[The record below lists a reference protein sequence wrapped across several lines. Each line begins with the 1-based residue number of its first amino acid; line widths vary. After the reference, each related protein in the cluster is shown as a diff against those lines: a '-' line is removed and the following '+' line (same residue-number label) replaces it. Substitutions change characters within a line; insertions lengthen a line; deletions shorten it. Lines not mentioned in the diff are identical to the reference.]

1 MFGARSQTDWLY
13 ITGRIVT
20 INLICLIVENIVSNQ
35 KKDNHCIDAKS
46 KINLNM
52 MTSLNFIKNT
62 VESRWFQNFIITII
76 LINGAVLGI
85 QTIEGLTPSSMLI
98 LDMVDKICLTIF
110 VIELSMKLVIYRT
123 SFFKRGWNIFDLIIV
138 GISLIPA
145 SGQLSILRALRILRL
160 LRLITTVDSI
170 RRVVSGMLIAIPGVG
185 SVGALLLIFFY
196 IGAVISTTLFGDL
209 FPQWFGNLGRSM
221 YSLFQIM
228 TLESWSMGIVRPVM
242 EAFPYAWIFFIPF
255 IMVTTFMVLN
265 LFIGIIVDAI
275 ATVKEQDNV
284 DRQHQFS
291 SKQDID
297 QLRQDI
303 AVLQNQLDQLLER
316 TGVENSQQRS
326 K

>member
-1 MFGARSQTDWLY
+1 
-13 ITGRIVT
+13 
-20 INLICLIVENIVSNQ
+20 
-35 KKDNHCIDAKS
+35 
-46 KINLNM
+46 
-52 MTSLNFIKNT
+52 
-62 VESRWFQNFIITII
+62 
-76 LINGAVLGI
+76 
-85 QTIEGLTPSSMLI
+85 
-98 LDMVDKICLTIF
+98 
-110 VIELSMKLVIYRT
+110 
-123 SFFKRGWNIFDLIIV
+123 
-138 GISLIPA
+138 
-145 SGQLSILRALRILRL
+145 
-160 LRLITTVDSI
+160 
-170 RRVVSGMLIAIPGVG
+170 MLIAIPGVG

-209 FPQWFGNLGRSM
+209 FPQWFGNLGRSL

-275 ATVKEQDNV
+275 ATVKEQDNE
-284 DRQHQFS
+284 DNQPQFS

-316 TGVENSQQRS
+316 TGIESSQQTP

>member
-1 MFGARSQTDWLY
+1 MQ
-13 ITGRIVT
+13 
-20 INLICLIVENIVSNQ
+20 N
-35 KKDNHCIDAKS
+35 S
-46 KINLNM
+46 KINMNM

-62 VESRWFQNFIITII
+62 VESHWFQNFIITVI
-76 LINGAVLGI
+76 LINGAILGI

-123 SFFKRGWNIFDLIIV
+123 SFFRRGWNIFDLIIV

-284 DRQHQFS
+284 DREQQSS

-303 AVLQNQLDQLLER
+303 AVLQNQLDRLLER
-316 TGVENSQQRS
+316 TGTGIENSQQRS

>member
-110 VIELSMKLVIYRT
+110 VVELSMKLIIYRT

-242 EAFPYAWIFFIPF
+242 EAFPYAWIFFMPF

-316 TGVENSQQRS
+316 TGIESSQHRPE
-326 K
+326 

>member
-1 MFGARSQTDWLY
+1 MQ
-13 ITGRIVT
+13 
-20 INLICLIVENIVSNQ
+20 N
-35 KKDNHCIDAKS
+35 S
-46 KINLNM
+46 KINMNM

-62 VESRWFQNFIITII
+62 VESHWFQNFIITVI
-76 LINGAVLGI
+76 LINGAILGI

-98 LDMVDKICLTIF
+98 LDMIDKICLTIF

-123 SFFKRGWNIFDLIIV
+123 SFFRRGWNIFDLVIV

-284 DRQHQFS
+284 DREQQSS

-303 AVLQNQLDQLLER
+303 AVLQNQLDRLLER
-316 TGVENSQQRS
+316 TGTGIENSQQRS

>member
-76 LINGAVLGI
+76 LINGSVLGI

-316 TGVENSQQRS
+316 TGIESSQHRPG
-326 K
+326 

>member
-1 MFGARSQTDWLY
+1 
-13 ITGRIVT
+13 
-20 INLICLIVENIVSNQ
+20 
-35 KKDNHCIDAKS
+35 
-46 KINLNM
+46 M

-76 LINGAVLGI
+76 LLNGAVLGI
-85 QTIEGLTPSSMLI
+85 QTIEGLTPSSILMLD
-98 LDMVDKICLTIF
+98 LVDKICLTIF

-123 SFFKRGWNIFDLIIV
+123 SFFRRGWNIFDLVIV

-284 DRQHQFS
+284 DREQQSS

-303 AVLQNQLDQLLER
+303 AVLQNQLDRLLER
-316 TGVENSQQRS
+316 TGIESSQQRS

>member
-1 MFGARSQTDWLY
+1 MQNSM
-13 ITGRIVT
+13 
-20 INLICLIVENIVSNQ
+20 
-35 KKDNHCIDAKS
+35 
-46 KINLNM
+46 INLNM

-123 SFFKRGWNIFDLIIV
+123 SFFKRGWNIFDFIIV

-275 ATVKEQDNV
+275 ATVKEQDNE
-284 DRQHQFS
+284 DNQPQFS

-316 TGVENSQQRS
+316 TGIESSQQTP

>member
-1 MFGARSQTDWLY
+1 M
-13 ITGRIVT
+13 
-20 INLICLIVENIVSNQ
+20 
-35 KKDNHCIDAKS
+35 
-46 KINLNM
+46 NLNM

-110 VIELSMKLVIYRT
+110 VVELSMKLIIYRT

-316 TGVENSQQRS
+316 TGIESSQHRPG
-326 K
+326 

>member
-1 MFGARSQTDWLY
+1 MQ
-13 ITGRIVT
+13 
-20 INLICLIVENIVSNQ
+20 NI
-35 KKDNHCIDAKS
+35 
-46 KINLNM
+46 
-52 MTSLNFIKNT
+52 MTSLNLIKST

-85 QTIEGLTPSSMLI
+85 QTINSLTPLSILI
-98 LDMVDKICLTIF
+98 LDVIDKICLAIF
-110 VIELSMKLVIYRT
+110 VVELTMKLAVYRF
-123 SFFKRGWNIFDLIIV
+123 SFFKRGWNIFDFFIV

-145 SGQLSILRALRILRL
+145 SGELSILRALRILRL

-275 ATVKEQDNV
+275 ATVKEQEKEDEDV
-284 DRQHQFS
+284 DEKHQLS

-303 AVLQNQLDQLLER
+303 AVLQNQLNQLLAR
-316 TGVENSQQRS
+316 TAIESSQQRS
-326 K
+326 N

>member
-1 MFGARSQTDWLY
+1 MH
-13 ITGRIVT
+13 
-20 INLICLIVENIVSNQ
+20 NL
-35 KKDNHCIDAKS
+35 

-62 VESRWFQNFIITII
+62 VESRWFQNFIITVI

-85 QTIEGLTPSSMLI
+85 QTTDGLSSSSMLI
-98 LDMVDKICLTIF
+98 LDMIDRICLAIF
-110 VIELSMKLVIYRT
+110 VTELTMKIVIYRF
-123 SFFKRGWNIFDLIIV
+123 SFFKRGWNIFDFLIV
-138 GISLIPA
+138 AISLIPA

-275 ATVKEQDNV
+275 ATVKEQDDV
-284 DRQHQFS
+284 DGQHKIS

-316 TGVENSQQRS
+316 TVKGLGE

>member
-1 MFGARSQTDWLY
+1 
-13 ITGRIVT
+13 
-20 INLICLIVENIVSNQ
+20 
-35 KKDNHCIDAKS
+35 
-46 KINLNM
+46 M

-110 VIELSMKLVIYRT
+110 VVELSMKLIIYRT

-316 TGVENSQQRS
+316 TGIESSQHRPE
-326 K
+326 

>member
-1 MFGARSQTDWLY
+1 
-13 ITGRIVT
+13 
-20 INLICLIVENIVSNQ
+20 
-35 KKDNHCIDAKS
+35 
-46 KINLNM
+46 M

-110 VIELSMKLVIYRT
+110 VVELSMKLIIYRT
-123 SFFKRGWNIFDLIIV
+123 SFFKRGWNIFDFIIV

-316 TGVENSQQRS
+316 TGIESSQHRPE
-326 K
+326 

>member
-1 MFGARSQTDWLY
+1 M
-13 ITGRIVT
+13 
-20 INLICLIVENIVSNQ
+20 
-35 KKDNHCIDAKS
+35 
-46 KINLNM
+46 NLNM

-62 VESRWFQNFIITII
+62 VESRWFQNFIINII

-110 VIELSMKLVIYRT
+110 VVELSMKLIIYRT

-284 DRQHQFS
+284 DEQQQFS

-316 TGVENSQQRS
+316 TSIESSQHRRG
-326 K
+326 

>member
-1 MFGARSQTDWLY
+1 
-13 ITGRIVT
+13 
-20 INLICLIVENIVSNQ
+20 
-35 KKDNHCIDAKS
+35 
-46 KINLNM
+46 M

-110 VIELSMKLVIYRT
+110 VVELTMKLVIYRT

-209 FPQWFGNLGRSM
+209 FPQWFGNIGRSM

-242 EAFPYAWIFFIPF
+242 EIFPYAWIFFIPF

-316 TGVENSQQRS
+316 TGIESSQHRPE
-326 K
+326 

>member
-1 MFGARSQTDWLY
+1 
-13 ITGRIVT
+13 
-20 INLICLIVENIVSNQ
+20 
-35 KKDNHCIDAKS
+35 
-46 KINLNM
+46 
-52 MTSLNFIKNT
+52 
-62 VESRWFQNFIITII
+62 
-76 LINGAVLGI
+76 
-85 QTIEGLTPSSMLI
+85 
-98 LDMVDKICLTIF
+98 
-110 VIELSMKLVIYRT
+110 
-123 SFFKRGWNIFDLIIV
+123 
-138 GISLIPA
+138 
-145 SGQLSILRALRILRL
+145 
-160 LRLITTVDSI
+160 
-170 RRVVSGMLIAIPGVG
+170 MLIAIPGVG

-196 IGAVISTTLFGDL
+196 IGAVISTSLFGDL

-284 DRQHQFS
+284 DREQQFS

-316 TGVENSQQRS
+316 TSIESTQQTPR
-326 K
+326 

>member
-1 MFGARSQTDWLY
+1 
-13 ITGRIVT
+13 
-20 INLICLIVENIVSNQ
+20 
-35 KKDNHCIDAKS
+35 
-46 KINLNM
+46 
-52 MTSLNFIKNT
+52 
-62 VESRWFQNFIITII
+62 
-76 LINGAVLGI
+76 
-85 QTIEGLTPSSMLI
+85 
-98 LDMVDKICLTIF
+98 
-110 VIELSMKLVIYRT
+110 
-123 SFFKRGWNIFDLIIV
+123 
-138 GISLIPA
+138 
-145 SGQLSILRALRILRL
+145 
-160 LRLITTVDSI
+160 
-170 RRVVSGMLIAIPGVG
+170 
-185 SVGALLLIFFY
+185 VGALLLIFFY

-242 EAFPYAWIFFIPF
+242 EAFPYAWVFFIPF

-303 AVLQNQLDQLLER
+303 AVLQNQLDQLLEH
-316 TGVENSQQRS
+316 TSIESSQQRS

>member
-1 MFGARSQTDWLY
+1 
-13 ITGRIVT
+13 
-20 INLICLIVENIVSNQ
+20 
-35 KKDNHCIDAKS
+35 
-46 KINLNM
+46 
-52 MTSLNFIKNT
+52 MTSLNLIKNT
-62 VESRWFQNFIITII
+62 IESRWFQNFIITII

-85 QTIEGLTPSSMLI
+85 QTINGLTPSSMLI
-98 LDMVDKICLTIF
+98 LDMIDRFCLAIF
-110 VIELSMKLVIYRT
+110 VVELTMKLVIYRF
-123 SFFKRGWNIFDLIIV
+123 SFFKRGWNIFDFLIV
-138 GISLIPA
+138 GMSLIPA

-185 SVGALLLIFFY
+185 SVAALLLIFFY
-196 IGAVISTTLFGDL
+196 IGAVISTTLFGDS

-242 EAFPYAWIFFIPF
+242 EVYPYAWIFFIPF

-275 ATVKEQDNV
+275 ATVKEQDDV
-284 DRQHQFS
+284 DRQHQLS

-316 TGVENSQQRS
+316 TSTESSQQRS
-326 K
+326 Q

>member
-1 MFGARSQTDWLY
+1 
-13 ITGRIVT
+13 
-20 INLICLIVENIVSNQ
+20 
-35 KKDNHCIDAKS
+35 
-46 KINLNM
+46 M

-85 QTIEGLTPSSMLI
+85 QTIEGLTPSSILI

-123 SFFKRGWNIFDLIIV
+123 SFFRRGWNIFDLIIV

-196 IGAVISTTLFGDL
+196 IGAVISTSLFGDL

-284 DRQHQFS
+284 DREQQFS

-316 TGVENSQQRS
+316 TSIESSQQRS